1 MFLSDVKILTKQ
13 MIFSKSE
20 LYTAEGFTEQVF
32 IKFSIVSSSKSS
44 EKSTVEHKSERKL
57 QMFAFK
63 LGFASCFQ
71 ASATVI
77 YGCIMPLARR
87 VLT

>member
-1 MFLSDVKILTKQ
+1 MFLSDVKMLIKQ

-32 IKFSIVSSSKSS
+32 SKFSIVSSSKSS

-57 QMFAFK
+57 QIFAFIK
-63 LGFASCFQ
+63 LK
-71 ASATVI
+71 SA
-77 YGCIMPLARR
+77 
-87 VLT
+87 

>member
-1 MFLSDVKILTKQ
+1 

-57 QMFAFK
+57 QIFAFIK
-63 LGFASCFQ
+63 LK
-71 ASATVI
+71 SA
-77 YGCIMPLARR
+77 
-87 VLT
+87 